1 MSGEDQSLA
10 LRRFGL
16 GARPGDLK
24 RVASDPRGYVLESL
38 AAKQGALLDGH
49 ELPPSWEVF
58 AEAQE
63 LARKQK
69 ADRMAAAAALAKAPA
84 PLAAPHAPPATAPRP
99 AGIAPPGTS
108 GVAANTPR
116 TAMPSNDMMMAPAGG
131 PMQQASGQP
140 MPSVGAAKPPPGVL
154 TAARVRRDALA
165 DELAARVQRALVTD
179 EPFVER
185 LVMFW
190 SNHFC
195 VNASKGA
202 VRGLAG
208 GYEREAIRPHVLGK
222 FSAMLRAVEQHP
234 AMLIY
239 LDNQQS
245 TGPNSRAGRNKS
257 KGLNENLAR
266 EILELHTLG
275 VGGGYTQTDVTNF
288 AHVLTGWTVGGVDNP
303 RALPG
308 RFFFAPPRHE
318 PGAWTILG
326 KRYEDEGHLTGERVL
341 DDLARHPATARHIA
355 TKLAQHF
362 VSDVPPPALVAAL
375 EKTFRDTEGDLAA
388 LARALAKAPE
398 AWSTAPVKIA
408 PPYDFL
414 ISVMRGLAVE
424 AKPAD
429 VIRLSNLL
437 GQPPWQPPSPKGWPD
452 GNNAWMAPSE
462 IRERLRVAEQAVRI
476 AAKDIDPRAAAND
489 LLGPAMSEATK
500 SAVQRAE
507 SREQALV
514 LLVMSSEF
522 IRR

>member
-24 RVASDPRGYVLESL
+24 RIASDPRGYVLESL

-63 LARKQK
+63 LARMQK
-69 ADRMAAAAALAKAPA
+69 AERMAAAAGLAKAPA
-84 PLAAPHAPPATAPRP
+84 PSGPAQRAAGAPA
-99 AGIAPPGTS
+99 PGTP
-108 GVAANTPR
+108 GVAVGPPPR
-116 TAMPSNDMMMAPAGG
+116 TAMASNDMMMSPATG
-131 PMQQASGQP
+131 PMPQASGQVNP
-140 MPSVGAAKPPPGVL
+140 PGNAAKPPPGVP

-165 DELAARVQRALVTD
+165 DELAARVQRALITD

-195 VNASKGA
+195 VNSSKGA

-222 FSAMLRAVEQHP
+222 FGAMLRAVEQHP

-245 TGPNSRAGRNKS
+245 VGPNSRAGKNKS

-288 AHVLTGWTVGGVDNP
+288 AHVLTGWTVGGIDNP

-362 VSDVPPPALVAAL
+362 VSDAPPPALVAAL
-375 EKTFRDTEGDLAA
+375 EKTFRDTDGDLAA
-388 LARALAKAPE
+388 LARTLAKAPE
-398 AWSTAPVKIA
+398 AWSAAPVKIA

-476 AAKDIDPRAAAND
+476 AAKDIDPRAAATD
-489 LLGPAMSEATK
+489 LLGPAMSETTK

-514 LLVMSSEF
+514 LLVMSPEF